1 MVLSGIGIRNSSIQ
15 QLSNSYPVDSTWT
28 IDLAFLLR
36 SYGVEDFT
44 MYTSHIGVN
53 WAHQQCQFYK
63 KCFQKDLKRIS
74 RLFSTSKE
82 SNVRV
87 IHASLDMD
95 DLKRFLLSNRYAII
109 LLVNLSTLSC
119 SLCRERKRKE
129 WYRSIFFKNP
139 KPTAPLGTIQETG
152 EMDIKHL
159 RSESFDNNMGSSHNF
174 VPRRLSWSIVNTPP
188 RQANMV
194 PTNPN
199 RLSPSP
205 SLISLSDA
213 NSTTYLLPKKP
224 KRTCLGICNSY
235 GKLGYDYVTHHEFQ
249 GHFIVLIG
257 YDRENDVFFYRD
269 PGTDSELCAI
279 GGDEL
284 EISFYAK
291 ETDRDAIVVR
301 ML

>member
-1 MVLSGIGIRNSSIQ
+1 
-15 QLSNSYPVDSTWT
+15 
-28 IDLAFLLR
+28 
-36 SYGVEDFT
+36 

-63 KCFQKDLKRIS
+63 KCFQQDLKRIS
-74 RLFSTSKE
+74 GLFSTSKE

-95 DLKRFLLSNRYAII
+95 DLKRFLLSNRYAVI
-109 LLVNLSTLSC
+109 LLVNLSTLIC
-119 SLCRERKRKE
+119 SLCRERKRKD
-129 WYRSIFFKNP
+129 WYRSIFFK
-139 KPTAPLGTIQETG
+139 KQKSTTPLETIQEA
-152 EMDIKHL
+152 ESIDIKHL
-159 RSESFDNNMGSSHNF
+159 RTVSSDSNIGSSYNSI
-174 VPRRLSWSIVNTPP
+174 PRRLSWSILNTPP

-194 PTNPN
+194 PTSQD
-199 RLSPSP
+199 RMSPKP
-205 SLISLSDA
+205 SVISLNNA
-213 NSTTYLLPKKP
+213 NASTPLLPKKP
-224 KRTCLGICNSY
+224 KRTCLGICNTY
-235 GKLGYDYVTHHEFQ
+235 GKKGYDYVTHHDFQ

-284 EISFYAK
+284 ETSFYAK